1 MSKYSKPVV
10 CILLVTLLAGTML
23 FVFPTGSVFAQTE
36 EPDPT
41 ATPSA
46 DQGEIIQ
53 QKLAKGYDRMQ
64 DLLVKQSERLTGL
77 DDMIQ
82 KAQTKIDLL
91 KGKGLD
97 TTALEIALTAF
108 IDTLPAI
115 ENAHEDAAAILEIHA
130 GFGDDGSVTD
140 IAAARETLRSA
151 REAMNEVRD
160 LTRRVMSDSR
170 QALRAF
176 REANPRPEPVTASA
190 TPTA

>member
-1 MSKYSKPVV
+1 MSKLFKPVI
-10 CILLVTLLAGTML
+10 CALLVILLAGTM
-23 FVFPTGSVFAQTE
+23 VMVAPTGSVFAQTE

-41 ATPSA
+41 ATPPA

-53 QKLAKGYDRMQ
+53 QKLAKSYDRMQ
-64 DLLVKQSERLTGL
+64 DLLVKQSERLAGL
-77 DDMIQ
+77 DDLIQ

-108 IDTLPAI
+108 IDTMPAI

-130 GFGDDGSVTD
+130 GFGDDGGVTD

-151 REAMNEVRD
+151 REAMNQVRD

-170 QALRAF
+170 QALKTF
-176 REANPRPEPVTASA
+176 REANPLPEPE
-190 TPTA
+190 TPSPTPAA